1 MAIDFSS
8 SPLHLFSSA
17 CIGRHDHVPEGSIGQ
32 GGCQGSRES
41 GFSLIEA
48 IVALTIF
55 GMAIIVAAG
64 FLDVQMS
71 AARRLEARSDLIRAA
86 ETVLES
92 VRGGTLPMVTGEVD
106 LTEEFLPLTKINV
119 RTKVAVT
126 SGTPK
131 GLYTVRVEASAM
143 VRSEDMVV
151 TITSKVWR
159 P

>member
-1 MAIDFSS
+1 V
-8 SPLHLFSSA
+8 P
-17 CIGRHDHVPEGSIGQ
+17 VPEKTLGWKPTRP
-32 GGCQGSRES
+32 CVHN
-41 GFSLIEA
+41 GFSLVEA

-71 AARRLEARSDLIRAA
+71 AARRLEARSDLVRAA

-92 VRGGTLPMVTGEVD
+92 LRGGTLPLVSGDVD
-106 LTEEFLPLTKINV
+106 LTEEFLPLSTIRV
-119 RTKVAVT
+119 RTRVGVT
-126 SGTPK
+126 SKNPQ
-131 GLYTVRVEASAM
+131 GLYTVRVEARAM

-151 TITSKVWR
+151 TITSQVWR

>member
-1 MAIDFSS
+1 VRAFQRFNDST
-8 SPLHLFSSA
+8 
-17 CIGRHDHVPEGSIGQ
+17 
-32 GGCQGSRES
+32 

-48 IVALTIF
+48 IAALTIF

-64 FLDVQMS
+64 FLDVQIS

-106 LTEEFLPLTKINV
+106 LTEEFLPLTRISV
-119 RTKVAVT
+119 RTRVSVT
-126 SGTPK
+126 SSAPE

-151 TITSKVWR
+151 TITSQVWR